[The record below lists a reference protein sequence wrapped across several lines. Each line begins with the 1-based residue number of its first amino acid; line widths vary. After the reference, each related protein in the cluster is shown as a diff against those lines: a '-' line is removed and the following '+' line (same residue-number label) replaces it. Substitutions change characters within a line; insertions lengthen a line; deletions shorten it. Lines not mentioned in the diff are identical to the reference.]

1 MARKLFW
8 LRKQNAEDKKGERL
22 PIVESFKPKW
32 QMMDAREQVNYYQSS
47 MNALWLVME
56 WLLTTL
62 LNKGW
67 LSIDDFANYPLINKI
82 DGELIEAKTDQEIR
96 DGA

>member
-1 MARKLFW
+1 MPRKLYW
-8 LRKQNAEDKKGERL
+8 LRKQNPADTKGERL

-32 QMMDAREQVNYYQSS
+32 QMMDAREQVNWYQSS

-62 LNKGW
+62 LNKGV
-67 LSIDDFANYPLINKI
+67 LSEADFANYPLINKI
-82 DGELIEAKTDQEIR
+82 DGEAIEAKTDAEIR